1 MERST
6 DVLAAG
12 LLDVSDPGLSNKY
25 FLRQVNLIKFICKF
39 LSQVLFHFMEKF
51 PYICTQSW
59 DDESEGSGDSIV
71 KHKPLWSS
79 YSSKLQKG
87 KKKKA
92 VKKKG
97 DLYRTY
103 GTRVIP
109 V

>member
-1 MERST
+1 MT
-6 DVLAAG
+6 KILYV
-12 LLDVSDPGLSNKY
+12 
-25 FLRQVNLIKFICKF
+25 
-39 LSQVLFHFMEKF
+39 
-51 PYICTQSW
+51 CTQSW
-59 DDESEGSGDSIV
+59 EDESEGSSDSII